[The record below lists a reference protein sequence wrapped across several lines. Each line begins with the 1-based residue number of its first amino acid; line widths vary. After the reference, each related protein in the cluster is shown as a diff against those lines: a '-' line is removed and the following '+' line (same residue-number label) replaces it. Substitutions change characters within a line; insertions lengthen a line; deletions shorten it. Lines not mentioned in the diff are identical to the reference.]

1 MCVGP
6 GTGPGDGT
14 GVNSILH
21 RAAVLAVPSSGL
33 YLALSS
39 SGSDFHIWPK
49 VHSRCE
55 LRKLRGRSG
64 RCSWQKTVSDTAARG
79 EHRISRSADRWVP
92 SLNAVSYMSLSTS
105 WHVARQPTERA
116 LASWSMRNWWHGEAA

>member
-1 MCVGP
+1 MPWRASDQALERATPEKGP
-6 GTGPGDGT
+6 TRRMELSEPKT
-14 GVNSILH
+14 TNIHSLEH
-21 RAAVLAVPSSGL
+21 TLAFLTVPSSGL

-64 RCSWQKTVSDTAARG
+64 RCSWQKTV
-79 EHRISRSADRWVP
+79 
-92 SLNAVSYMSLSTS
+92 
-105 WHVARQPTERA
+105 
-116 LASWSMRNWWHGEAA
+116 